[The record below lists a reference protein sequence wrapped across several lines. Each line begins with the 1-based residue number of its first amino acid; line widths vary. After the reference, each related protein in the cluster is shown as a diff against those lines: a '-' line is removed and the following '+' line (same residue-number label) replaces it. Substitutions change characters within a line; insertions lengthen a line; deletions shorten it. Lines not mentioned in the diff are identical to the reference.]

1 VQQQLILFTIWGV
14 NWKYAERKWQLLP
27 ELCQSNRRF
36 YKVFQ
41 TEYMSGFDAN
51 DFWHRLNNSALVRFL
66 LLVASGWAIVQLL
79 GYFESVIVIFSFAA
93 ILAFLLSYPVQ
104 WLRHFLPHSIAVV
117 FVFLL
122 SIIVLGALTITV
134 GLTVLSQG
142 QQLINSVT
150 TFLNSLIPLIDRLED
165 FLRARNLQ
173 IDLTLIE
180 EQLRN
185 QAISMLVT
193 SLNIFQS
200 FITNFV
206 TFILIAVVAFF
217 MLLDGEKLWQFII
230 KGVPPR
236 RRDRF
241 TRIIKRNFLGFFRG
255 QLILTLF
262 LTSATF
268 LVFLILNIPFALILS
283 VIVGLLDIIPGI
295 GATLGVGV
303 ITLIVLSQNVWL
315 ALKVLAACVI
325 LQQIQDN
332 LISPRIMQGA
342 LNLNPVVV
350 FFALLVGAKVA
361 GLLGIFISIP
371 IAGVIVSLFEIDEMK
386 SEV

>member
-1 VQQQLILFTIWGV
+1 
-14 NWKYAERKWQLLP
+14 
-27 ELCQSNRRF
+27 
-36 YKVFQ
+36 
-41 TEYMSGFDAN
+41 MSGLDAN
-51 DFWHRLNNSALVRFL
+51 NLWQRLNNLVLIRFL
-66 LLVASGWAIVQLL
+66 LLVASGWAIVLL
-79 GYFESVIVIFSFAA
+79 LEYFQAVIVIFTFAA
-93 ILAFLLSYPVQ
+93 ILAFLLSYPVR
-104 WLRHFLPHSIAVV
+104 WLRHFLPHGFAVV
-117 FVFLL
+117 VIFLL
-122 SIIVLGALTITV
+122 SIVILSFVTITV

-150 TFLNSLIPLIDRLED
+150 VFLNSLIPLLEQIEE
-165 FLRARNLQ
+165 FFRNRNLQ
-173 IDLTLIE
+173 IDLSVIE
-180 EQLRN
+180 EQLRT
-185 QAISMLVT
+185 QAISLLVT

-217 MLLDGEKLWQFII
+217 MLLDGEKLWHFIL
-230 KGVPPR
+230 KVVPQR

-241 TRIIKRNFLGFFRG
+241 TRIIQRTFLGFFQG

-262 LTSATF
+262 LTSSTF
-268 LVFLILNIPFALILS
+268 LVLLLLHVPFALILS
-283 VIVGLLDIIPGI
+283 VIVGILDIIPGI
-295 GATLGVGV
+295 GATLGVSV
-303 ITLIVLSQNVWL
+303 ITLIVLSQSVWL
-315 ALKVLAACVI
+315 AIKVLAACII

-332 LISPRIMQGA
+332 LIAPRIMQGA

-371 IAGVIVSLFEIDEMK
+371 ITGVIVSLFEIDEMK

>member
-1 VQQQLILFTIWGV
+1 
-14 NWKYAERKWQLLP
+14 
-27 ELCQSNRRF
+27 
-36 YKVFQ
+36 
-41 TEYMSGFDAN
+41 MSGFDAN
-51 DFWHRLNNSALVRFL
+51 NLWERLNNLALVRFL
-66 LLVASGWAIVQLL
+66 LLVASGWAIVLL
-79 GYFESVIVIFSFAA
+79 LSYFESVIVIFTFAA

-104 WLRHFLPHSIAVV
+104 WLRHFLPHGIAVV
-117 FVFLL
+117 VVFLL
-122 SIIVLGALTITV
+122 SVVLLGGLAITL

-142 QQLINSVT
+142 QQLIDSVT
-150 TFLNSLIPLIDRLED
+150 AFLNSTIPLVERVEE
-165 FLRARNLQ
+165 FFRNRNLQ
-173 IDLTLIE
+173 IDLSAVE

-185 QAISMLVT
+185 QAISVLVT

-217 MLLDGEKLWQFII
+217 MLLDGEKLWQFILKI
-230 KGVPPR
+230 VPPR

-241 TRIIKRNFLGFFRG
+241 TKIIQRNFLGFFQG

-262 LTSATF
+262 LTASSFIVF
-268 LVFLILNIPFALILS
+268 LVLKVPFALILS
-283 VIVGLLDIIPGI
+283 VVVGILDIIPGI

-303 ITLIVLSQNVWL
+303 ITLIVLSQSVWM
-315 ALKVLAACVI
+315 ALKVLVACVI

-350 FFALLVGAKVA
+350 FFALLVGARVA

-371 IAGVIVSLFEIDEMK
+371 IAGVLVSLFEIDEMK